1 ARYGNFNNSRLS
13 IDPELI
19 QTIDIVRGSDSFN
32 AGSGS
37 LGGGVNYNTLDP
49 QHIVKAGNSVGALL
63 RGSYASKNREWVR
76 TLGIGYVGE
85 KFDALLM

>member
-1 ARYGNFNNSRLS
+1 RVGISIDGVSLPDSEENSLYARYGNFNNSRLS

-49 QHIVKAGNSVGALL
+49 Q
-63 RGSYASKNREWVR
+63 
-76 TLGIGYVGE
+76 
-85 KFDALLM
+85 